1 MTKEIIEN
9 DPYKSAGVDIDAGND
24 LVDKIKKDVASS
36 HNKNVLGNIGGF
48 AGMYELSKNY
58 NEPVLVA
65 CTDGVGTKVAL
76 AQEFN
81 QVDGIGQD
89 LVAMCVNDLI
99 VCGAKPLFFLDYF
112 ASSKLE
118 VNEAS
123 RIIKSIADACKNSD
137 CALLGGETAEMPGHY
152 VGKNF
157 DLAGFSVGSVEKA
170 DIITGDSI
178 EEGNVLI
185 GIESSGPHSNGF
197 SLIRKII
204 KESSMKEND
213 RNKITEL
220 ALKPTHLYPNLIM
233 HLINQFK
240 INGMAHIT
248 GGGLTEN
255 IPRTLP
261 KHLAVEIYLDS
272 WQLPEIFRWL
282 QDNGNITQ
290 DDMLRIFN
298 CGIGMVLVVNEDI
311 SENVKSEIKNN
322 AFECFDIG
330 KVIKK
335 LIINIPGKTKSSVTN
350 KKVKAGIIATA
361 NAEIRK
367 TECVEFLK
375 PLFSR
380 ALSKTG
386 PERTPS
392 EPDTRVTIPKR

>member
-48 AGMYELSKNY
+48 AGMYELSKSY

-118 VNEAS
+118 VNETA

-152 VGKNF
+152 LGKNF
-157 DLAGFSVGSVEKA
+157 DLAGFSVGCVEEDRVIDSKTIKEN
-170 DIITGDSI
+170 DI
-178 EEGNVLI
+178 LI

-204 KESSMKEND
+204 KDANLNNEEYESVV
-213 RNKITEL
+213 EL
-220 ALKPTHLYPNLIM
+220 AMKPTHLYPNLIM
-233 HLINQFK
+233 DLINKFD
-240 INGMAHIT
+240 IHGMAHIT

-255 IPRTLP
+255 IPRSIP
-261 KHLAVEIYLDS
+261 KNLSASINTDS
-272 WQLPEIFRWL
+272 WDIPEIFKWL
-282 QDNGNITQ
+282 QVNGNLK
-290 DDMLRIFN
+290 DEDMFRIFN
-298 CGIGMVLVVNEDI
+298 CGIGMVLIVREEDSEAVLDEINEHNFKCFNI
-311 SENVKSEIKNN
+311 GALINKENNN
-322 AFECFDIG
+322 SIVF
-330 KVIKK
+330 K
-335 LIINIPGKTKSSVTN
+335 
-350 KKVKAGIIATA
+350 
-361 NAEIRK
+361 
-367 TECVEFLK
+367 
-375 PLFSR
+375 
-380 ALSKTG
+380 
-386 PERTPS
+386 
-392 EPDTRVTIPKR
+392 